1 MVNTS
6 LDWALTRNVH
16 KTKQNRIYVIYDPPS
31 LRKPCDQIPNTDTS
45 LCAPG
50 QHTGWEWNVGFTGFN
65 LNADMALFK
74 VS

>member
-16 KTKQNRIYVIYDPPS
+16 KTKQKENIQIYDSP
-31 LRKPCDQIPNTDTS
+31 LRKLCDQIPNADTS
-45 LCAPG
+45 LCTSG
-50 QHTGWEWNVGFTGFN
+50 QQTGWEWNVGFTGFN